1 MRNVIFWRPDICVR
15 RMKSTMVGLIN
26 KKEAA
31 KQLGISL
38 ATLYNK
44 LNR

>member
-1 MRNVIFWRPDICVR
+1 MRNVIFCRQAPVSAHE
-15 RMKSTMVGLIN
+15 KPMVELIN